1 MSKTVIKT
9 LNSNYKHSCTTALSP
24 IFGRDMKKRGSSKGE
39 SRISVMENTS
49 RKQIGIQRNL
59 GIKRMSPILALSI
72 NTYRIGL

>member
-49 RKQIGIQRNL
+49 RKTDRNTKESWYKKDEPN
-59 GIKRMSPILALSI
+59 ISSI
-72 NTYRIGL
+72 NKYI